1 MGLSS
6 LCAVLAAKARA
17 FLPDRRANTA
27 MMFGLALV
35 PILIATGAA
44 IDYARGVM
52 VRQRMSEALDA
63 AALAV
68 GNSPSKPTSC
78 SSGGTACPQAL
89 SDTANN
95 YFRQNYNGSPNGT
108 CSTPDDV
115 TISIVNQAV
124 TLSTKCT
131 LDLTVLGIP
140 MLGIGTRTI
149 GASSTVVWGQTKLWV
164 ALVLDNSGSMS
175 QGDRNGS
182 KMSALQDA
190 ITNSDYGLLKTL
202 QAAAANPGDVEVGIV
217 PFTRSVNAG
226 IAYNGTGAV
235 FIDWAEWESQPA
247 NAGTL
252 SSNLG
257 PGGNCPW
264 STGNQGYGCLNGSA
278 NNSGNASKIPSSG
291 LICPGQDN
299 GRVNKDHNARYYN
312 GCWDSTPGGTLTTT
326 TDVSTPTTQKQ
337 NCTQVGSGTITCT
350 KSGNPSTGHSSTD
363 TTTSTTTGYSG
374 DSTNTST
381 RSYSDSNDG
390 SKSCTGRRTQTCTWT
405 RTITTTDVQETV
417 TKTGTAPY
425 GHVWKAN
432 DHSTWSGCV
441 MDRQQKGFQTRFGSG
456 QRAPSQWNYDETN
469 TQPSNG
475 GSPWDDSQFPAENPA
490 SCPAAPVVTL
500 SDDWTNLASKVGD
513 MKANGSTNQAI
524 GVEHGWQLLTTG
536 APYATGA
543 LPGGTSKVLI
553 LFSDG
558 LNTQNRWVGDGSTEG
573 SPDDA
578 LIDARENAACTAAKA
593 DKVTIYAIFIHIG
606 TNGNSTA
613 LQNCASDS
621 TKYYDLTSSA
631 QIKDAFA
638 DIAQKITN
646 LHVSQ

>member
-1 MGLSS
+1 VSLSS
-6 LCAVLAAKARA
+6 IWTILAGRARA
-17 FLPDRRANTA
+17 FLPDTKANTA

-68 GNSPSKPTSC
+68 GNAPSKPASC

-89 SDTANN
+89 KDTANN
-95 YFRQNYNGSPNGT
+95 YFHQNYNASQDTT
-108 CSTPDDV
+108 CTTPSDV
-115 TISIVNQAV
+115 DIAIANQGV
-124 TLSTKCT
+124 TLTSQCQ
-131 LDLTVLGIP
+131 LSLTVLGIP
-140 MLGIGTRTI
+140 MLDIGTYTVK
-149 GASSTVVWGQTKLWV
+149 ASSTVVWGQTKLWV

-226 IAYNGTGAV
+226 IAYNGTGAA
-235 FIDWAEWESQPA
+235 FIDWAEWEAPPA
-247 NAGTL
+247 NATPGGSVGPGSNCPFSTWTQGFSCL
-252 SSNLG
+252 SSSSNSS
-257 PGGNCPW
+257 
-264 STGNQGYGCLNGSA
+264 STTNT
-278 NNSGNASKIPSSG
+278 IPSSG
-291 LICPGQDN
+291 LICPSQDN
-299 GRVNKDHNARYYN
+299 GRVNTYHRDRYYN
-312 GCWDSTPGGTLTTT
+312 GCWDSVATQTQVTT
-326 TDVSTPTTQKQ
+326 TDVSTPTTVRQSCSQ
-337 NCTQVGSGTITCT
+337 TGSGPIDCDQI
-350 KSGNPSTGHSSTD
+350 SSRQGSSS
-363 TTTSTTTGYSG
+363 TTTSTTTVAGYSG
-374 DSTNTST
+374 DSTTSSSRSSSNTS
-381 RSYSDSNDG
+381 DG
-390 SKSCTGRRTQTCTWT
+390 TPSCNGRGSRRKCTWT
-405 RTITTTDVQETV
+405 RTIVTTDVQETV
-417 TKTGTAPY
+417 VKTAAAPFN
-425 GHVWKAN
+425 HTWKPN

-441 MDRQQKGFQTRFGSG
+441 MDRQQKGYQTRFGSG
-456 QRAPSQWNYDETN
+456 QRTPSQYDYDETN
-469 TQPSNG
+469 TQPSNS

-500 SDDWTNLASKVGD
+500 TDDWTALASKVNA

-606 TNGNSTA
+606 TNGSSTA
-613 LQNCASDS
+613 LENCASDS

>member
-1 MGLSS
+1 
-6 LCAVLAAKARA
+6 
-17 FLPDRRANTA
+17 

-35 PILIATGAA
+35 PVLIATGAA

-140 MLGIGTRTI
+140 MLGIGTHTV

-235 FIDWAEWESQPA
+235 FIDWGDWEAQPPGA
-247 NAGTL
+247 AAL
-252 SSNLG
+252 MAASSNIG
-257 PGGNCPW
+257 PGDACPFTD
-264 STGNQGYGCLNGSA
+264 SSNRQKSPYGFYCVSNATNG
-278 NNSGNASKIPSSG
+278 ASKVSSIPSSG
-291 LICPGQDN
+291 LICPGIDS
-299 GRVNKDHNARYYN
+299 GTYNKDHNDRYYN
-312 GCWDSTPGGTLTTT
+312 GCYSSDASTK
-326 TDVSTPTTQKQ
+326 V
-337 NCTQVGSGTITCT
+337 VGSG
-350 KSGNPSTGHSSTD
+350 SGASCNGYSHCSCNPSS
-363 TTTSTTTGYSG
+363 
-374 DSTNTST
+374 
-381 RSYSDSNDG
+381 G
-390 SKSCTGRRTQTCTWT
+390 SKKKCTA
-405 RTITTTDVQETV
+405 TIYTH
-417 TKTGTAPY
+417 P
-425 GHVWKAN
+425 WKAN

-441 MDRQQKGFQTRFGSG
+441 MDRQQKGYQTRFGSG
-456 QRAPSQWNYDETN
+456 QRTPSQWDYDETN
-469 TQPSNG
+469 TQPSNS
-475 GSPWDDSQFPAENPA
+475 GSPWDDSQFPAENPS

-500 SDDWTNLASKVGD
+500 SDDWTNLASKVNA

-606 TNGNSTA
+606 TNGSSTA
-613 LQNCASDS
+613 LENCASDS

>member
-1 MGLSS
+1 VGLSS

-78 SSGGTACPQAL
+78 SAAGTACPQAL
-89 SDTANN
+89 KDTADN

-124 TLSTKCT
+124 TLSTQCT

-140 MLGIGTRTI
+140 MLGIGTHTV

-164 ALVLDNSGSMS
+164 ALVLDNSGSMY

-226 IAYNGTGAV
+226 IAYNGTGAA

-252 SSNLG
+252 SSTLG
-257 PGGNCPW
+257 PGGDCPW
-264 STGNQGYGCLNGSA
+264 STGNQGYGCLSSST
-278 NNSGNASKIPSSG
+278 NSTSTTSKIPASG

-299 GRVNKDHNARYYN
+299 GKVNTDHRSRYYN
-312 GCWDSTPGGTLTTT
+312 GCYTSDVSSTTT
-326 TDVSTPTTQKQ
+326 TTGRSDTNTICRTDSSCTTRNYCRNYPKTDT
-337 NCTQVGSGTITCT
+337 NGNTVTTTTCDCDD
-350 KSGNPSTGHSSTD
+350 GNGNRNRRSC
-363 TTTSTTTGYSG
+363 TTTSTPVT
-374 DSTNTST
+374 
-381 RSYSDSNDG
+381 
-390 SKSCTGRRTQTCTWT
+390 
-405 RTITTTDVQETV
+405 TV
-417 TKTGTAPY
+417 TTY
-425 GHVWKAN
+425 NHVWKVN

-441 MDRQQKGFQTRFGSG
+441 MDRQQKGFQTRFGTG
-456 QRAPSQWNYDETN
+456 QRAPSQYDYDETN
-469 TQPSNG
+469 TQPSNSA
-475 GSPWDDSQFPAENPA
+475 SPWDDSQFPAENPA

-500 SDDWTNLASKVGD
+500 SDDWTTLASKVNA

-606 TNGNSTA
+606 TNGSSTA
-613 LQNCASDS
+613 LENCASDS

>member
-78 SSGGTACPQAL
+78 SAAGTACPQAL
-89 SDTANN
+89 KDTANN

-140 MLGIGTRTI
+140 MLGIGTHTV

-182 KMSALQDA
+182 KIDALKDA

-235 FIDWAEWESQPA
+235 FIDWGEWEAQPA
-247 NAGTL
+247 NAGKL

-299 GRVNKDHNARYYN
+299 GRVNGDHKSRYYN
-312 GCWDSTPGGTLTTT
+312 GCYSSDAQTTT
-326 TDVSTPTTQKQ
+326 TPGNVTTRTICSNDSSCTERNYCRSYPTTDK
-337 NCTQVGSGTITCT
+337 NGNTITTTTCACD
-350 KSGNPSTGHSSTD
+350 NPSNRNRRSC
-363 TTTSTTTGYSG
+363 TTTSTPVT
-374 DSTNTST
+374 
-381 RSYSDSNDG
+381 
-390 SKSCTGRRTQTCTWT
+390 
-405 RTITTTDVQETV
+405 TV
-417 TKTGTAPY
+417 TVY
-425 GHVWKAN
+425 NHVWKAN

-441 MDRQQKGFQTRFGSG
+441 MDRQQKGLQTRFGTG
-456 QRAPSQWNYDETN
+456 QRAPSQYDYDETN
-469 TQPSNG
+469 TQPSNS

-500 SDDWTNLASKVGD
+500 SDDWTNLADKVGD
-513 MKANGSTNQAI
+513 MKADGSTNQAI
-524 GVEHGWQLLTTG
+524 GVAHGWQLLTTG

-543 LPGGTSKVLI
+543 LPGGTSKVMI

-573 SPDDA
+573 SADDK
-578 LIDARENAACTAAKA
+578 LIDGRMNATCTAAKA
-593 DKVTIYAIFIHIG
+593 DKVTIYAIFVHIG
-606 TNGNSTA
+606 TNGNSDA
-613 LQNCASDS
+613 LENCASDS